1 MKKKTKPKQI
11 PVWPNSQNGYN
22 TIQDMYTN
30 IAYGYVD
37 SSDQEAT
44 EIIDIVKKLVA
55 QAFTYG
61 LLNMGLITC
70 DKKYNMA
77 KINRDFLIYYGF
89 TLEEGLDGPRTTKN
103 KRN

>member
-1 MKKKTKPKQI
+1 MVI
-11 PVWPNSQNGYN
+11 LN
-22 TIQDMYTN
+22 IQDMYTKYC
-30 IAYGYVD
+30 IWLRD

-44 EIIDIVKKLVA
+44 EIIDRVKKLIA